1 MRAGG
6 DEHHVFQPGE
16 RPHFE
21 PEVTAADCEGRAIG
35 MKEFLWRR
43 GWWLDGMTRQGFRE
57 PGAARG
63 ESASAATRW
72 KVGDLVLRLEEDDRG
87 EDMFVLY
94 KVTAVPRGHKDVAS
108 QDLISCQMFKSSEDG
123 PGAPLHI
130 LTDMFWHDFISDQLT
145 SIEIKEVEIVQ
156 GSINGR
162 TLSEKGGLRVRFD
175 PATYYAQRAKEG
187 QIAPDAE
194 ILEASVKIHPNSM
207 EGVMTRLPEFQ
218 IPVKSL
224 LQELLEANGHL
235 LLLSPKYHAEL
246 AGVGIEYCF
255 GRVKWWFRNKNT
267 MSTESLKSKS
277 LQSFGSD
284 VVTVYHVRKF
294 ARRARDYM
302 RAYSWGHTGLEVE
315 TAVKKYK
322 THRSALDTDFKFVS
336 E

>member
-1 MRAGG
+1 M
-6 DEHHVFQPGE
+6 
-16 RPHFE
+16 
-21 PEVTAADCEGRAIG
+21 
-35 MKEFLWRR
+35 
-43 GWWLDGMTRQGFRE
+43 
-57 PGAARG
+57 
-63 ESASAATRW
+63 
-72 KVGDLVLRLEEDDRG
+72 
-87 EDMFVLY
+87 
-94 KVTAVPRGHKDVAS
+94 
-108 QDLISCQMFKSSEDG
+108 
-123 PGAPLHI
+123 
-130 LTDMFWHDFISDQLT
+130 
-145 SIEIKEVEIVQ
+145 
-156 GSINGR
+156 INGR

-175 PATYYAQRAKEG
+175 PATYYAQRAAEG

-207 EGVMTRLPEFQ
+207 EGVMARLPEFQ

>member
-1 MRAGG
+1 M
-6 DEHHVFQPGE
+6 
-16 RPHFE
+16 
-21 PEVTAADCEGRAIG
+21 
-35 MKEFLWRR
+35 
-43 GWWLDGMTRQGFRE
+43 
-57 PGAARG
+57 
-63 ESASAATRW
+63 
-72 KVGDLVLRLEEDDRG
+72 
-87 EDMFVLY
+87 
-94 KVTAVPRGHKDVAS
+94 
-108 QDLISCQMFKSSEDG
+108 
-123 PGAPLHI
+123 
-130 LTDMFWHDFISDQLT
+130 
-145 SIEIKEVEIVQ
+145 
-156 GSINGR
+156 
-162 TLSEKGGLRVRFD
+162 
-175 PATYYAQRAKEG
+175 
-187 QIAPDAE
+187 
-194 ILEASVKIHPNSM
+194 
-207 EGVMTRLPEFQ
+207 
-218 IPVKSL
+218 KSL